1 MEVTRKQSAPNFRKN
16 EHFLPNHIH
25 TCVLISLHYLHIIRK
40 SFLWLCSYFLDKIHC
55 YAYSFIH
62 PFKHSQLWSNATD
75 LRLKDKSLFP
85 SSHSTLALPGW
96 PIILCVSLE
105 DSFFL
110 RLTFSIFQANT
121 VNFWGYDYMTVV
133 VSLLLFLLFPTFQR
147 KNMPYIMRLVL
158 HLKIPDH
165 YRTQRN
171 KFNNMKKL
179 QIWKINNVICV
190 RTLSVTL

>member
-40 SFLWLCSYFLDKIHC
+40 SFLWLCSYFLHKIHC

-105 DSFFL
+105 DSFFFTFDIFHMSGKYCQFL
-110 RLTFSIFQANT
+110 GLWLYDSGGLTSFIFTFSDFSKEKYALYNEVSSSFKNPGPLQNT
-121 VNFWGYDYMTVV
+121 
-133 VSLLLFLLFPTFQR
+133 
-147 KNMPYIMRLVL
+147 
-158 HLKIPDH
+158 
-165 YRTQRN
+165 
-171 KFNNMKKL
+171 KK
-179 QIWKINNVICV
+179 
-190 RTLSVTL
+190 